1 MHQSLIQNPI
11 MESLQEDG
19 GTIFWALGDLK
30 FSPTTGRG
38 GGRSQMEGLRFS
50 TLLGDNNKVFSTGG
64 MEGVPTLLAKNYS
77 SLPPGK
83 VSPVDSHH
91 QIFIAPTK
99 GLFPRT
105 PLNSSFL
112 MKKFFQSSIMTSKRI
127 DL

>member
-1 MHQSLIQNPI
+1 MVGQFFGPWGILNFH
-11 MESLQEDG
+11 LQLDG
-19 GTIFWALGDLK
+19 GGL
-30 FSPTTGRG
+30 
-38 GGRSQMEGLRFS
+38 SQMEGLKFS